1 MILHTPKGWELA
13 KPGFPTWVT
22 IGSTNFRDFAVCC
35 FPSHFIWLKT
45 LPQKEPNILMVA
57 CNVVYVFLNPQLP
70 PVLLC
75 CLKYMNSIHSRT
87 LMLLTLP
94 CHWIMKDYS
103 DVIALVVT
111 YSEFYSRTCLMVF
124 PHMQATD
131 KLFFLNQ
138 IQVVTTSTN
147 WVIHIWLVLRSSLPS
162 SQRGTIGHSVI
173 VQCIFSFGQIY
184 FLWCLWSS
192 LPRLAWLIEN
202 SLVIPSHQKGYSY
215 VNHKRALLPIKIS
228 KHV

>member
-1 MILHTPKGWELA
+1 
-13 KPGFPTWVT
+13 
-22 IGSTNFRDFAVCC
+22 
-35 FPSHFIWLKT
+35 
-45 LPQKEPNILMVA
+45 
-57 CNVVYVFLNPQLP
+57 
-70 PVLLC
+70 
-75 CLKYMNSIHSRT
+75 
-87 LMLLTLP
+87 ML
-94 CHWIMKDYS
+94 
-103 DVIALVVT
+103 IALVFT
-111 YSEFYSRTCLMVF
+111 YSEFYSHTCLMVF

-147 WVIHIWLVLRSSLPS
+147 RVIYIWLVLRSSLPS

-173 VQCIFSFGQIY
+173 VQCIFSFGQIWRTLY

-215 VNHKRALLPIKIS
+215 VNHKRALLPIKIN